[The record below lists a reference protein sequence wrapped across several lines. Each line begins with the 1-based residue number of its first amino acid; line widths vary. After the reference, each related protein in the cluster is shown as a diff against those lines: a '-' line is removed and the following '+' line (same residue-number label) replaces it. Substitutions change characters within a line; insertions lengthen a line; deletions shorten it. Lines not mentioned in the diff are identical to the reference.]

1 MWCAE
6 GILSGIK
13 QTPFCHGGGDF
24 AAAAA
29 TARHVATSL
38 LVAAGGGVSGQPR
51 TIPIVRIHRSK
62 LESRDGARSEN
73 LGGQVVMRR
82 AAAAR

>member
-1 MWCAE
+1 VWCAE

-24 AAAAA
+24 APAAVAAAVAAAAAAA

-38 LVAAGGGVSGQPR
+38 LVAAW
-51 TIPIVRIHRSK
+51 
-62 LESRDGARSEN
+62 
-73 LGGQVVMRR
+73 
-82 AAAAR
+82 

>member
-24 AAAAA
+24 APAAAAAA

-62 LESRDGARSEN
+62 LESFCQG
-73 LGGQVVMRR
+73 
-82 AAAAR
+82 